1 MSPDTSGSNA
11 YLTAPVGAIIVRTAL
26 PIIFVMS
33 MNGLLTVTD
42 AVMLGIYVGPDA
54 VGAVTAVFP
63 LFMLLVALTVLVSG
77 GMASLLARHLGAGNI
92 NVARSVL
99 ATAHRLALAIAV
111 ALIVLFLCFGEATV
125 LTLTNGPGTLGGMAF
140 AYISIVVL
148 SCPLQF
154 VLAVNADALRCE
166 GRAGLMALTSLFVSV
181 ANLGFNYALIVWMG
195 LGVAGSA
202 YGTVLAQALA
212 LVLLFLFRTFGK
224 TALDSSS
231 LIRAR
236 LTGSRRIVA
245 LGAPQSLG
253 FVGLAIVSAAII
265 AALQAVAE
273 NRYDVVVAAYGIITR
288 VMTFAFLPLL
298 GLSQAMQAIVGNNVG
313 AGLLPRSN
321 RALLVVMAAAL
332 VYCLAVEAVLVAFAG
347 SIGPLF
353 VGDGPVAAEVA
364 RILPVLVTMYFVSG
378 PLLIV
383 GSYFQ
388 ALGDAARAAILSLA
402 KPYLFTVPLVVIFA
416 ASYGEQGIWYATPV
430 AEAMLLV
437 LTLIVLALTARRRN
451 LGWGLFLAPRLGP
464 APSTSG

>member
-11 YLTAPVGAIIVRTAL
+11 YLTAPVGAIIARTAL

-42 AVMLGIYVGPDA
+42 AVMLGTYVGPDA

-63 LFMLLVALTVLVSG
+63 LFILLVALTVLVSG

-92 NVARSVL
+92 GEARSVL
-99 ATAHRLALAIAV
+99 ATAHLLALAV
-111 ALIVLFLCFGEATV
+111 STALIVLFLGFGEAAV
-125 LTLTNGPGTLGGMAF
+125 LTLTNGPGALGQMAF
-140 AYISIVVL
+140 VYFSIVVFF
-148 SCPLQF
+148 CPLQF

-181 ANLGFNYALIVWMG
+181 ANLGFNYALIVWME

-212 LVLLFLFRTFGK
+212 LALLFLFRTFGK

-236 LTGSRRIVA
+236 LTGWGRIVA

-253 FVGLAIVSAAII
+253 FVGLAVVSATII

-273 NRYDVVVAAYGIITR
+273 FRYETVVAAYGIITR

-313 AGLLPRSN
+313 AGLPLRSD
-321 RALLVVMAAAL
+321 RALLLVAGSAL
-332 VYCLAVEAVLVAFAG
+332 VYCLAVETMFVAFAG
-347 SIGPLF
+347 PIGSLF
-353 VGDGPVAAEVA
+353 VGDGAVASEVA
-364 RILPVLVTMYFVSG
+364 RILPVLAIMYFVSG

-388 ALGDAARAAILSLA
+388 ALGDAARAAILGLA
-402 KPYLFTVPLVVIFA
+402 KPYLFTVPLIVIFA

-430 AEAMLLV
+430 AEALLLV
-437 LTLIVLALTARRRN
+437 LTLIVLTLTARRRN
-451 LGWGLFLAPRLGP
+451 LGWGLFLASRQGS